1 MRKVEEEEEEEVEAG
16 EEEEEEEVGGLAWRK
31 RGTRVKE
38 ELGTSRSLIK
48 QIVRQACLILGHHD

>member
-1 MRKVEEEEEEEVEAG
+1 MRKEEEEVEAG
-16 EEEEEEEVGGLAWRK
+16 EEEEAREEEEVGGLAWRK